1 MEQEHDYAYALMM
14 DALDGELTED
24 SKLDLEL
31 HLQLCSDCL
40 REWHALIA
48 IETLLR
54 TTPALA
60 PAAGFTE
67 RTLLRLPNR
76 RYRIWALTAVYI
88 TLLLCGFVPMVLGA
102 WAMTRLIPVL
112 NQPALVNG
120 VAQSIA
126 KFTEVMGTIFT
137 ALFTGLG
144 EAVAQQP
151 AALGWLLVIIGV
163 ISVWSGL
170 LRELTSQPQRA

>member
-14 DALDGELTED
+14 DALDGELTEG
-24 SKLDLEL
+24 SKLELEL
-31 HLQLCSDCL
+31 HLQMCADCL
-40 REWHALIA
+40 REWHALVA

-60 PAAGFTE
+60 PAAGFTQ

-76 RYRIWALTAVYI
+76 RYRIWALTVIYLV
-88 TLLLCGFVPMVLGA
+88 LLLCGFVPMVLGA

-112 NQPALVNG
+112 NQPVIING
-120 VAQSIA
+120 VLQSVT
-126 KFTEVMGTIFT
+126 KFMQVLGTILT
-137 ALFTGLG
+137 ALFSGLG
-144 EAVAQQP
+144 EIVAQQP
-151 AALGWLLVIIGV
+151 AALGWLLVVVGV

-170 LRELTSQPQRA
+170 LRELMSQPQRA